1 MVGAGLSGQ
10 LALMHLP
17 QVAGAVSPNQGSLQ
31 DLAVG
36 PGVAPWVS
44 GRVGIPGSNEG
55 GLTYSGH
62 ALRLDFR
69 HVFPITPGMAVSL
82 GLGGTAIIARGP
94 SSANAGT
101 APDASAVY
109 GGGGDVPL
117 LIGWRSASDL
127 YSIWFGPRGGFD
139 ILGGSV
145 PAGMTTTE
153 GSDTI
158 TLDSVSAR
166 HFYGGLVAG
175 MRVGFRHVHLA
186 IELDAAYHHVDGTFQ
201 PAQVPGMT
209 GPLSPPTSTNVQQFS
224 LTPAA
229 ALEVTF

>member
-10 LALMHLP
+10 IALMHLP
-17 QVAGAVSPNQGSLQ
+17 TLSSGAASPNQGSLQ
-31 DLAVG
+31 NLAVA

-44 GRVGIPGSNEG
+44 GRAGIPGSNEG

-69 HVFPITPGMAVSL
+69 HAFNITPAMAVSV

-94 SSANAGT
+94 ADANAS
-101 APDASAVY
+101 AVPDASAVY
-109 GGGGDVPL
+109 GGGGDVPI

-145 PAGMTTTE
+145 PADMTTMT
-153 GSDTI
+153 

-186 IELDAAYHHVDGTFQ
+186 VELDAAYHHVDGTFQ
-201 PAQVPGMT
+201 PVPAAGMT
-209 GPLSPPTSTNVQQFS
+209 GATPPTTSTNVQQFS